1 MNNINSSEYSLHKNV
16 CDFLNLF
23 FRNGLFTFINRPIK
37 VTKSSSIIIGH
48 VLTNTIRDLEVQGG
62 MIKTDIN
69 NHFAVF
75 ALMKTSLIE
84 SNIKKTFKERDI
96 NEDSIKYF
104 KSILNKIDWNL
115 IAQTSIPDNLYN
127 IF

>member
-37 VTKSSSIIIGH
+37 VTKSSAIIIGH

-69 NHFAVF
+69 NHFAAF